1 MIELFISFRYL
12 WSRKQNGFVSFVTA
26 ISLMGITLGVA
37 ALIIILSVMNG
48 FEYELRE
55 RLLSMSA
62 HGHITNRNNDIGD
75 WQAIVNDIQTD
86 ENILSIS
93 PTIDFDGMLRSGT
106 INNGVRINGVLP
118 SYEKNMLS
126 DKVTFIQGELNALKP
141 DAKNI
146 LLGRVLARNLNVVLG
161 DSILLLTPSVN
172 QFSQIEPKLDRFLVG
187 GIYEAGIHEYDSTLG
202 LIHLDDAQKLIN
214 INGISKLR
222 FNIKDPIL
230 APSISQRITERY
242 KEQQLL
248 ASDWTIQNAS
258 YFRAIKLEKTMMSL
272 MLLLIIGVAIFNI
285 VASLIMVVMEKRS
298 DIAVLRTLGMS
309 AKSIKYI
316 FLLQGIAI
324 GWLGILSGGALGIYT
339 AINIPEWVP
348 VIERFFG
355 FQIMPGD
362 VFYITAIPSLLA
374 SKDIIMVMIVAL
386 ILTATAT
393 LYPAIQAAKINP
405 AIALRYDH

>member
-62 HGHITNRNNDIGD
+62 HGHITNHNNDIGD
-75 WQAIVNDIQTD
+75 WQTIVNDIQTD

-242 KEQQLL
+242 REQQLL

-272 MLLLIIGVAIFNI
+272 MLLLVIGVAIFNI